1 MIPLHPVSSH
11 SKSKAWY
18 NQSAE
23 ETLARLGLSAA
34 GLTAEEAARCLA
46 TDGSNE
52 LKEGKRMEYRLVHE
66 HQSGLCCG
74 HFFWSPDIEPT
85 QRDTKQFSEDNS
97 YAVRQ

>member
-1 MIPLHPVSSH
+1 MIPLRPISWH

-23 ETLARLGLSAA
+23 ETLARLGSSAA
-34 GLTAEEAARCLA
+34 GLTAEEAARRLA
-46 TDGSNE
+46 TDGPNE
-52 LKEGKRMEYRLVHE
+52 LKEGKRMEYCLVQE
-66 HQSGLCCG
+66 HQSGHCCG

-85 QRDTKQFSEDNS
+85 QRDTRQFSEDNS